1 MITKTTLTAVRT
13 LVYLGKIDSDAPIAP
28 RKIAAEL
35 EESPTYLAKVT
46 GILVKAGILR
56 SHRGVAGGVTFAR
69 PPSEVLLLEIVEAC
83 EGLLVAGYCQDHPDP
98 QQVCGFHH
106 AMMELHEATVEALSR
121 WTLADL
127 VARPHPSPEIADSVE
142 CRLGISL

>member
-1 MITKTTLTAVRT
+1 VITKTTLTAVRT
-13 LVYLGKIDSDAPIAP
+13 LVYLGKISSEVPIAP
-28 RKIAAEL
+28 RKIASEL
-35 EESPTYLAKVT
+35 DESPTYLAKVA

-56 SHRGVAGGVTFAR
+56 SHRGVAGGVTLSR
-69 PPSEVLLLEIVEAC
+69 SPSEVSLLEIVEAC

-106 AMMELHEATVEALSR
+106 AMMELHAATVEVLSR

-127 VARPHPSPEIADSVE
+127 VARPHPSPAIADLVD